1 MSVLLRDRGS
11 TAIVVNDPGHWEPFD
26 AAKPP
31 SISVKGLCQA
41 PLLGLARTDSF
52 ELPMDFTLGSFPSYI
67 SSVNGLSKAEHW
79 AAWSDGA
86 TVEFRFARPLP
97 AAFDL
102 HLRVGAAFGAN
113 KGAPIKVRAGER
125 ELAFTVDHEPMD
137 VTLPF
142 RDVRDAQTVSFHVP
156 YPEAPKDRG
165 TGDDP
170 RKLGI
175 ASIAMRV
182 VPLIQPR

>member
-1 MSVLLRDRGS
+1 
-11 TAIVVNDPGHWEPFD
+11 
-26 AAKPP
+26 
-31 SISVKGLCQA
+31 
-41 PLLGLARTDSF
+41 
-52 ELPMDFTLGSFPSYI
+52 
-67 SSVNGLSKAEHW
+67 
-79 AAWSDGA
+79 
-86 TVEFRFARPLP
+86 LP

-142 RDVRDAQTVSFHVP
+142 RDVRDTQTASFHVP